1 MIHPHFLK
9 TYKTQKE
16 CHLFLY
22 NLAFS
27 VYKISCDLGSVVADR
42 W

>member
-1 MIHPHFLK
+1 MDHLLFSK
-9 TYKTQKE
+9 TGKTQKE

-22 NLAFS
+22 NLAIF
-27 VYKISCDLGSVVADR
+27 VYKINCDLGSVVTDR